1 MISTHPAL
9 QSHGCEVGDILV
21 FNGGL
26 QWHDAERIKTI
37 NELHGFY
44 GSNTQWFLGPSPPP
58 QTAKRYMANDWLN
71 DLMSLCGN

>member
-1 MISTHPAL
+1 MSL
-9 QSHGCEVGDILV
+9 FEVGDILV

-26 QWHDAERIKTI
+26 QWHDAESIESI
-37 NELHGFY
+37 NELQGFY
-44 GSNTQWFLGPSPPP
+44 GNNAHVSTGRFPPL